1 LYFYNHS
8 ILYLPDTLQ
17 PQLSHLQTFRKF
29 VPAGAV
35 GYCYHLWLENAFF
48 LKITRPRR
56 TKLGDYRYTSESGHQ
71 ISVNNSL
78 NPYAFLITY
87 LHEVAHLL
95 TFSRYRRKVKPHGK
109 EWKKA
114 FQALMAPMVEQGVF
128 PAEVLLP
135 LRQYLAD
142 PKASSCSDP
151 QLVAALRT
159 FDRQPA
165 GHVLDE
171 LQTGERFRLSGR
183 IFVKG
188 DLRRTRVLCVEAA
201 TRRKYLV
208 PAQAVVERL

>member
-1 LYFYNHS
+1 M
-8 ILYLPDTLQ
+8 Q

-35 GYCYHLWLENAFF
+35 GYCYHLWLENAFI

-56 TKLGDYRYTSESGHQ
+56 TKLGDYRYTPESGHQ

-95 TFSRYRRKVKPHGK
+95 TFSRYRRKVTPHGK

-114 FQALMAPMVEQGVF
+114 FQALMAPMVEGGVF
-128 PAEVLLP
+128 PPEVLLP

-159 FDRQPA
+159 FDQQPA

-171 LQTGERFRLSGR
+171 LQPGERFRLSGR